1 MDEARE
7 FPGEMRLDLRLGAD
21 RCGGLVRLSTAG
33 RIQGGEPPGAG
44 GRRQVRDVVPA
55 FVAAIDAGLF
65 QGPQEGQRARVIGTL
80 TAFNGAQRVDEW
92 EILTPPLDAEAFVV
106 LARMFW
112 SLGAEMVRIAEVL
125 RERDVAIR
133 TLDQVPRSTVRVP
146 PWRVERLLGDAATN
160 AKVTVC
166 FERPVAPETIAGT
179 HAVLRAWG
187 ALASLGAFTGG
198 EGSPSS
204 AAVRHRFGEEH
215 HREVFATF
223 ETLSLG
229 PDAWAPLWAGLRRL
243 HRRMPIACVELH

>member
-1 MDEARE
+1 MSA
-7 FPGEMRLDLRLGAD
+7 
-21 RCGGLVRLSTAG
+21 AG
-33 RIQGGEPPGAG
+33 RIQGGEPRGAG
-44 GRRQVRDVVPA
+44 GARQLRDVVPA

-80 TAFNGAQRVDEW
+80 TAFHGAQRVDEW
-92 EILTPPLDAEAFVV
+92 EILTPPLDAEAFIV

-112 SLGAEMVRIAEVL
+112 SLGTEAVRIAEVL
-125 RERDVAIR
+125 RDKEVAIR

-146 PWRVERLLGDAATN
+146 PWRVERLLGDTATN

-166 FERPVAPETIAGT
+166 FERSVAPEIIGGT

-187 ALASLGAFTGG
+187 ALASLGAFPGG

-204 AAVRHRFGEEH
+204 AAVRHQFGEEDG
-215 HREVFATF
+215 REAFATF

-229 PDAWAPLWAGLRRL
+229 PDAWAPLWTGLRRL
-243 HRRMPIACVELH
+243 HRRALIACVELH